1 MSHNNSGSSG
11 SILMKLFQSTCR
23 GAGVITRVQF
33 SEDPPPKICEGEKN
47 FQNSAQCFTTF
58 DFHREYLRNGSSRRK
73 SENTTINYNPFHVG
87 PKNLVNFGPQTFS
100 VCGVGS
106 RGVARGR
113 GYIGIYTLP
122 KSVQVN
128 FLWDKNDVKTV
139 IQYEY

>member
-1 MSHNNSGSSG
+1 MQRVRHNNSGSSG

-23 GAGVITRVQF
+23 RAGVITRVQF

-87 PKNLVNFGPQTFS
+87 PKKFGE
-100 VCGVGS
+100 
-106 RGVARGR
+106 
-113 GYIGIYTLP
+113 
-122 KSVQVN
+122 
-128 FLWDKNDVKTV
+128 LWSTKA
-139 IQYEY
+139 E